1 MYEADVEHVAGSMM
15 QLKDFGIGSHVVCI
29 LMGPFMGVQHVK
41 ASSQCTVNPKS
52 VLAAMEWL
60 VENNP
65 KYKNCK
71 IPAEEDLP
79 KSLVIDQSNIMAGM
93 DSPEEGKFEYQVVFP
108 ELDDVDALN
117 GGHMSQSEFKKSVIK
132 DLNAINDMMLMSR
145 PTTMHLKDYE

>member
-1 MYEADVEHVAGSMM
+1 
-15 QLKDFGIGSHVVCI
+15 
-29 LMGPFMGVQHVK
+29 
-41 ASSQCTVNPKS
+41 
-52 VLAAMEWL
+52 MEWL